1 MRSTLATV
9 LAAIAVAALPGSA
22 PASTPGGGGD
32 LSNGPSCAVSCITSA
47 LIEPHTTAF
56 GVSVR
61 TDTPARIFVGVSKL
75 IAPEGSWID
84 STQSG
89 PGRTSWTGHV
99 SGLQPD
105 TLYKVTV
112 SATDSQS
119 RTERRSTFF
128 RTRAVETNLPQ
139 GPGDLQSNVGCSA
152 QCISAARLN
161 PEGTGAELSVDTT
174 VPAKLTISADREAP
188 GTIGDAPI
196 FGTPEDTVS
205 TTGFETGWNG
215 RLDRLVPGAT
225 YHVILRATDAAGHV
239 SYRQGIFKTD
249 TRRAKLV
256 PHGIRIYYDGD
267 TGLNRGE
274 LSFATALNHYHP
286 PDMRIP
292 ERKTASGN
300 WIEFPS
306 EQVSLGAPA
315 RELHVAVQARERDN
329 AASCSNQG
337 GSGFWEPDNG
347 RVHEWCNKRTW
358 VTARGTIDLD
368 APVPGSDASST
379 NTGEGRHEFEI
390 MTSNSAGIRFV
401 VFGHVDVRYE

>member
-1 MRSTLATV
+1 MRSAVATV

-22 PASTPGGGGD
+22 PASTPNVGGD

-139 GPGDLQSNVGCSA
+139 GPGELQSNVGCSA
-152 QCISAARLN
+152 QCISAAQLS

-174 VPAKLTISADREAP
+174 VPSKLTISADRDAP
-188 GTIGDAPI
+188 GTIGGVPI
-196 FGTPEDTVS
+196 FGTPEATVS
-205 TTGFETGWNG
+205 TTGFATGWSG
-215 RLDRLVPGAT
+215 RLDRLAPGAT
-225 YHVILRATDAAGHV
+225 YHVIVRATDAAGHV
-239 SYRQGIFKTD
+239 SYRQGIFRTD
-249 TRRAKLV
+249 TRRAVLV

-267 TGLNRGE
+267 EGLNRGE
-274 LSFATALNHYHP
+274 LSFVTALNQYHP
-286 PDMRIP
+286 PDMRMR
-292 ERKTASGN
+292 ERKAASGN
-300 WIEFPS
+300 WLEFPS
-306 EQVSLGAPA
+306 DRVSLGTPP
-315 RELHVAVQARERDN
+315 RVLNVAVQARERDN
-329 AASCSNQG
+329 AASCSNQA
-337 GSGFWEPDNG
+337 GSGFWPPDNG
-347 RVHEWCNKRTW
+347 KVHEWCNKRTW
-358 VTARGTIDLD
+358 VTVRGTIDLD

-379 NTGEGRHEFEI
+379 NSGEGRHEFEI

-401 VFGHVDVRYE
+401 VHGHVDVRYE